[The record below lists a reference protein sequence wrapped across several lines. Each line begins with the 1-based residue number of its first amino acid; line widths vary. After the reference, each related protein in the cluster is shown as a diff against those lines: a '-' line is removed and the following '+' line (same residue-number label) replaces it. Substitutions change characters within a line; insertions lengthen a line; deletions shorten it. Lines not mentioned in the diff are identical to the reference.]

1 MSSNLFLSNN
11 LEDALRLTETPTNT
25 YFKNQDNEV
34 TSDVFMS
41 QINSK
46 NINDLVS
53 MLTSEN
59 NFTNKYNNTN
69 ATSEQ
74 FPHVDFTLSGTSQ
87 NLDSN
92 LTSTIMPQNITLS
105 DTSVLNTQQGGAL
118 TSTTDTEQ
126 LENQLRKLLGGGKT
140 RKSKSKK
147 TSRKRKSRKSST
159 KRKSKSKAKSKK
171 GSKKGSKK
179 RKSRKSR
186 KSKKSQTGGAKKR
199 KSRKSSTKRKSK
211 SKAKSKKGSKKGSKK
226 RKSRKMKG
234 GSENEEG
241 SCPPCP
247 ADKKPKK
254 KRKPN
259 PGFMAF
265 QKLKKHVAE
274 GLGIPNS
281 VKAAKAAGAALRAV
295 KEAHPDIDSVAAAN
309 KAMKEF
315 DDNKDKYA
323 KHAK

>member
-25 YFKNQDNEV
+25 YFKNQDNDV

-59 NFTNKYNNTN
+59 NLTNKYNNTN
-69 ATSEQ
+69 TTEN
-74 FPHVDFTLSGTSQ
+74 FPHVDFTLSGTSE

-92 LTSTIMPQNITLS
+92 LTSTIMPHNITLS
-105 DTSVLNTQQGGAL
+105 DTSVLNTQRGGAL

-140 RKSKSKK
+140 RKSKK
-147 TSRKRKSRKSST
+147 TSRKRKSRKSKSKKSKSKKSKSKKSSTRRKSRKSQTGGAKRRSRKSKSKKTST
-159 KRKSKSKAKSKK
+159 KRKSKKTSTKRKSKK
-171 GSKKGSKK
+171 GSKK
-179 RKSRKSR
+179 RR
-186 KSKKSQTGGAKKR
+186 
-199 KSRKSSTKRKSK
+199 
-211 SKAKSKKGSKKGSKK
+211 
-226 RKSRKMKG
+226 SRKMKG
-234 GSENEEG
+234 GNDEG

-247 ADKKPKK
+247 DKKVKK

-281 VKAAKAAGAALRAV
+281 VKAAKAAGAALRYI
-295 KEAHPDIDSVAAAN
+295 KEAHPDIDSITASN

-323 KHAK
+323 KFAK